1 MEEIV
6 TIISFFVSIIALT
19 ASILTSITLRQTGK
33 ILKDIEKE
41 LHQYENKNL

>member
-6 TIISFFVSIIALT
+6 TLISFFVSLIALT
-19 ASILTSITLRQTGK
+19 ASILTSITLKQTGK

-41 LHQYENKNL
+41 LHKYDNNL